1 MPDRLIFHIDVNSAF
16 LSWEAVYRLQHGEML
31 DLRTIPCVVGGD
43 EEKRHGVVLAKS
55 IPAKKYGIVTGEPI
69 ADARRK
75 CPNLVCVPTRRGLYS
90 KCSRAFIEIL
100 SRYAPV
106 IEQVSIDEA
115 FADMT
120 GTNLLYGSPLQAA
133 SLIKDTVREEL
144 GFTVNVGISCNKLLA
159 KMASDFEKPDKIH
172 TLFPDELP
180 EKMWPLPIGN
190 LFLVGQSTEKQLRS
204 MGISTIGDLA
214 HSDPEL
220 IRARFKKQ
228 GDVIYRYA
236 NGIDDR
242 PVEAEPEDAK
252 SYGNETTLSHDVT
265 DWQEA
270 SAILLQLSESVAAR
284 LRADN
289 VQAGCIT
296 VKYTDYLFHGQS
308 HQRTLPSA
316 TNVTEEIYQC
326 ALSLFRELWKKRTP
340 LRLLGV
346 SASHITEDDLYQYSL
361 FDDGKHER
369 LGKLDTAID
378 AIRSKYGADAV
389 KRGRFLPP
397 TP

>member
-16 LSWEAVYRLQHGEML
+16 LSWEAVYRLQHGETL
-31 DLRTIPCVVGGD
+31 DLRTIPSIVGGD
-43 EEKRHGVVLAKS
+43 QESRHGVVLAKS
-55 IPAKKYGIVTGEPI
+55 IPAKRYGIVTGEPI
-69 ADARRK
+69 VDARRK
-75 CPNLVCVPTRRGLYS
+75 CPQLVCVPTRRGLYS

-120 GTNLLYGSPLQAA
+120 GTSLLYGSPRQAA
-133 SLIKDTVREEL
+133 ALIKDTIREEL
-144 GFTVNVGISCNKLLA
+144 AFTVNVGISSNKLLA

-172 TLFPDELP
+172 TLFPDEIA
-180 EKMWPLPIGN
+180 EKMWPLPIGD
-190 LFLVGQSTEKQLRS
+190 LFGVGRSTEKQLQA
-204 MGISTIGDLA
+204 MGIHTIGDLA

-220 IRARFKKQ
+220 IHSRFKKQ
-228 GDVIYRYA
+228 GDMILRHA
-236 NGIDDR
+236 NGLDDR

-252 SYGNETTLSHDVT
+252 SYGNETTLAHDVT

-270 SAILLQLSESVAAR
+270 STILLQLSESVAAR
-284 LRADN
+284 LRADG
-289 VQAGCIT
+289 VQASCIT
-296 VKYTDYLFHGQS
+296 VKYTDYLFHGRS
-308 HQRTLPSA
+308 HQRTLVCA
-316 TNVTEEIYQC
+316 TNVTEEIYQS
-326 ALSLFRELWKKRTP
+326 ALDLLRELWKKRTP

-346 SASHITEDDLYQYSL
+346 SASHITDDTLYQYSL
-361 FDDGKHER
+361 FDDGRHER

-378 AIRSKYGADAV
+378 AIRGKYGADSI

-397 TP
+397 GS